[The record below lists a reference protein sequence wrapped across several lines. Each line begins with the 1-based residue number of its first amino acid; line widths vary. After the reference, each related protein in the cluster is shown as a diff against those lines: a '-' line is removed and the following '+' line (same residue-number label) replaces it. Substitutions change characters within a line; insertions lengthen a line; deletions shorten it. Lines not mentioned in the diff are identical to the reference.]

1 MAQAGRLGWVMAA
14 LAVLA
19 LAFLTV
25 PILMVFPLSVDPS
38 SFLRFPPT
46 GFSLRWYEAFL
57 TNRDWLDA
65 TWVSVQVALGA
76 SVVATLLGTAA
87 AIGLTRDGVPGRA
100 LVSLALV
107 SPMLLPAIVAAVAI
121 YGIYTTFGLVGTKTG
136 LVIAHAV
143 LGLPFVILN
152 VQAALKGLPRGLEEA
167 SMSLG
172 AHPVHTLFLVTLP
185 LAWRGVAAGWVFS
198 FVISFDEV
206 VIAMFLSS
214 PSMTTLP
221 KKMLDGVF
229 FELTPMLAAIS
240 ALLVIFNVALALA
253 GLALSRRRVAAA

>member
-1 MAQAGRLGWVMAA
+1 MGQAGRLGWIMGAIAA
-14 LAVLA
+14 LA
-19 LAFLTV
+19 LAFLTL
-25 PILMVFPLSVDPS
+25 PIVMIFPLSVDPS

-46 GFSLRWYEAFL
+46 GFSLKWYQAFL
-57 TNRDWLDA
+57 TNQDWLDA
-65 TWVSVQVALGA
+65 TWVSVRVALGA
-76 SVVATLLGTAA
+76 SVIATTLGTAA
-87 AIGLTRDGVPGRA
+87 AIGLSREAVPGRA
-100 LVSLALV
+100 ILSLALV
-107 SPMLLPAIVAAVAI
+107 TPMLLPAIVAAVAI
-121 YGIYTTFGLVGTKTG
+121 YGIFTSLGLVGTQTG

-143 LGLPFVILN
+143 LGLPFVVLN
-152 VQAALKGLPRGLEEA
+152 VQAALRGLPRGLEEA

-172 AHPVHTLFLVTLP
+172 AHPVSTLLLVTLP

-240 ALLVIFNVALALA
+240 ALLVIFNVVLALA
-253 GLALSRRRVAAA
+253 GLALSRGKHAVA

>member
-1 MAQAGRLGWVMAA
+1 MGQAGRLGWVMGAIAA
-14 LAVLA
+14 LA

-25 PILMVFPLSVDPS
+25 PILMIFPLSVDPS

-57 TNRDWLDA
+57 TNQDWLAA

-76 SVVATLLGTAA
+76 SAIATALGTAA
-87 AIGLTRDGVPGRA
+87 AIGLSREGVPGRA
-100 LVSLALV
+100 ILSLALV
-107 SPMLLPAIVAAVAI
+107 TPMLLPAIVVAVAI
-121 YGIYTTFGLVGTKTG
+121 YGIFMSFGLVGTRMG

-143 LGLPFVILN
+143 LGLPFVVLN

-172 AHPVHTLFLVTLP
+172 AHPVGTLLLVTLP

-240 ALLVIFNVALALA
+240 ALLVIFNVL
-253 GLALSRRRVAAA
+253 LALSGMAFARGKQGVA

>member
-1 MAQAGRLGWVMAA
+1 MGQAGHLGWVMGVLAA
-14 LAVLA
+14 LA

-25 PILMVFPLSVDPS
+25 PILMIFPLSVDPS

-46 GFSLRWYEAFL
+46 GFSLKWYQAFL
-57 TNRDWLDA
+57 TNQDWLDA

-76 SVVATLLGTAA
+76 SVIATGLGTAA
-87 AIGLTRDGVPGRA
+87 AIGLSRSALPGRA
-100 LVSLALV
+100 ILSLALV

-121 YGIYTTFGLVGTKTG
+121 YGIYTSLGLVGTKTG
-136 LVIAHAV
+136 LAIAHAV
-143 LGLPFVILN
+143 LGLPFVVLN

-172 AHPVHTLFLVTLP
+172 AHPVSTLFLVTLP

-206 VIAMFLSS
+206 VIAMFLTS

-240 ALLVIFNVALALA
+240 ALLVIFNVVLALA
-253 GLALSRRRVAAA
+253 GLALSRGKHAVA